1 MAIKISF
8 INFKG
13 GVAKTTLAVN
23 FAATLARRGY
33 RTLLVDLDPQSNA
46 SLWLLGADRF
56 LARLKEPNKAVYQ
69 LFLDRIPHVSQGHL
83 KFRFNDAVVKAV
95 AKDKRGY
102 SVTPHLD
109 LLPNTFEAIDLE
121 HHLTASNAP
130 NYDILRKG
138 LEDVQY
144 NYDYIIFDCA
154 PNLYLVTIN
163 ALLFSDYYI
172 IPVYPDYF
180 ARAGLTILTRQIKK
194 ILDRYSGY
202 MDNTSPELLGVVIT
216 RIKEGAKLDIG
227 RKTNLEAGLVD
238 LKKEDIISPRAVVF
252 ETYFNDTVEVPRSIE
267 KFIPSIYHKPSYP
280 PMREYIDRMERFTD
294 EVLSKIRE

>member
-13 GVAKTTLAVN
+13 GVAKTTLSVN
-23 FAATLARRGY
+23 FAATLAKREY
-33 RTLLVDLDPQSNA
+33 KTLLVDLDPQSNA

-56 LARLKEPNKAVYQ
+56 LARLREPTKTVYQ
-69 LFLDRIPHVSQGHL
+69 LFLDRIPHISQGHL
-83 KFRFNDAVVKAV
+83 KFSFSDAVVKAV
-95 AKDKRGY
+95 AKDRRGY

-109 LLPNTFEAIDLE
+109 LLPQTFEAIDLE

-130 NYDILRKG
+130 NYDILKKG
-138 LEDVQY
+138 LEDIEHSY
-144 NYDYIIFDCA
+144 EYIIFDCA

-202 MDNTSPELLGVVIT
+202 IGNTPELLGVVIT
-216 RIKEGAKLDIG
+216 RIKEGATLDVG
-227 RKTNLEAGLVD
+227 RKTDLESGLHD
-238 LKKEDIISPRAVVF
+238 LKREGIISPNAVVF

-267 KFIPSIYHKPSYP
+267 RFIPSIYHKTSYS
-280 PMREYIDRMERFTD
+280 PMKEYIDRMERFTD
-294 EVLSKIRE
+294 DVLSRIRR